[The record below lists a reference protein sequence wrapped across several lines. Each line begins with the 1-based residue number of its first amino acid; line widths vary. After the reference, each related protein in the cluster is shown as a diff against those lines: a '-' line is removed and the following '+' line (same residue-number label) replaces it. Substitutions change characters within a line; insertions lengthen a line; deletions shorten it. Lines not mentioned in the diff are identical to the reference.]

1 MSLITNAIKQG
12 VEGFVKDTRKDLPKS
27 VPARLNEA
35 ALWLPGSVQ
44 KAAALFEQAYGG
56 VAGALASWL
65 GKPPTAVSA
74 TKTANRAL
82 DLIERQARKL

>member
-12 VEGFVKDTRKDLPKS
+12 VEGFVKDTRKDLSKT

-35 ALWLPGSVQ
+35 ALWLPSSVTQ
-44 KAAALFEQAYGG
+44 ATALFEQGYGG
-56 VAGALASWL
+56 IAAALASWL

-74 TKTANRAL
+74 TKTANKAL
-82 DLIERQARKL
+82 DLIERQAKKL